1 MTTSLPRHPTAALA
15 ALLLLP
21 VLQRAVEAVVT
32 LPIGPSRMLTLGLW
46 SAAWVP
52 IASFALRRLGGSPL
66 PRVAIAITALIVPL
80 LVLAHVLALARLGDG
95 PFGPVPGGP
104 FRSAA
109 SPAPGDWSSVSALR
123 YAEVE
128 VDAARPRTLET
139 LVLVHDEALFIAAN
153 MPEGKR
159 WPRTV
164 RSEGRVRV
172 RLDGEHVHA
181 LEARFVDERDRV
193 TVLRDAMA
201 AKYGFDVSMGG
212 PIWFFALERPS

>member
-1 MTTSLPRHPTAALA
+1 MQTPLPRSVWLAAAALV
-15 ALLLLP
+15 ALPL
-21 VLQRAVEAVVT
+21 LQRAVELAVT

-46 SAAWVP
+46 CAAWVP
-52 IASFALRRLGGSPL
+52 IAWFGLGRAGGPPL
-66 PRVAIAITALIVPL
+66 PRAAAAVAAGLIPL
-80 LVLAHVLALARLGDG
+80 LVLAHVLTLSRLADG

-104 FRSAA
+104 FRAEPT
-109 SPAPGDWSSVSALR
+109 PAPRSWSHAESLR

-128 VDAARPRTLET
+128 VDTTRPRTIET
-139 LVLVHDEALFIAAN
+139 LVLVHEEALFIAAN

-159 WPRTV
+159 WPRRV
-164 RSEGRVRV
+164 RSDGRVRV

-181 LEARFVDERDRV
+181 LDAHFVDADDQV
-193 TVLRDAMA
+193 ATLRDAMA